1 MAVIEVPM
9 ISGFRAD
16 VESLERVKKKKNPT
30 TQQTTSSPG
39 GLGLIL
45 VLNIDRPTGILLI
58 LLLAVAQ
65 KSLCSQVN
73 GQTRRQ
79 VGRIEGKGFVHI
91 WRPFVEKH
99 YVMEFIRFLLF
110 PLQTPGSCK
119 HTHLRTMRPEET
131 HINKHLH
138 TRDMDVSPVV
148 QLNKLWMYLSEQDG
162 VKCYSSASITVLGN
176 C

>member
-1 MAVIEVPM
+1 M
-9 ISGFRAD
+9 
-16 VESLERVKKKKNPT
+16 
-30 TQQTTSSPG
+30 
-39 GLGLIL
+39 
-45 VLNIDRPTGILLI
+45 I
-58 LLLAVAQ
+58 LLLVVAQ
-65 KSLCSQVN
+65 KLLCRQVN

-110 PLQTPGSCK
+110 PLQTPDSCK
-119 HTHLRTMRPEET
+119 HTHLRRMRPEET
-131 HINKHLH
+131 RINKHSH

-162 VKCYSSASITVLGN
+162 VKCLLLSLDHCARELLKGAPGDFLQMAQALKCCMLHTCAV
-176 C
+176 

>member
-1 MAVIEVPM
+1 M
-9 ISGFRAD
+9 
-16 VESLERVKKKKNPT
+16 
-30 TQQTTSSPG
+30 
-39 GLGLIL
+39 
-45 VLNIDRPTGILLI
+45 

-79 VGRIEGKGFVHI
+79 VGRIEGKRFVHI

-119 HTHLRTMRPEET
+119 HTHLRRMRPEET
-131 HINKHLH
+131 RINKHSH
-138 TRDMDVSPVV
+138 TRDMDVSPEV

-162 VKCYSSASITVLGN
+162 VKCLLLGLDHCARELLKGAPGDFLQMAQALKCCTHVQCESISCLCVCFRSNWNGHKIKTLFFF
-176 C
+176 